1 MPSSVNN
8 ERMKRWNGIEMGF
21 RKRDEEAQRR
31 RNIRANEITMEY
43 AKKKGITPTVLMSSE
58 IHKIGM
64 PIAFNCST
72 CMEEGID
79 AVDSL
84 LMIAHHTNPMNDE
97 GWFQNPILDVQ
108 CRRGHVGH
116 IRLNTI
122 LHTERYPVHIKFLN
136 GGIAWLEGGI
146 AIGNIESLREQGHW
160 PYSDDDTTMGVSN

>member
-1 MPSSVNN
+1 MMAS
-8 ERMKRWNGIEMGF
+8 EMH
-21 RKRDEEAQRR
+21 
-31 RNIRANEITMEY
+31 T
-43 AKKKGITPTVLMSSE
+43 
-58 IHKIGM
+58 IGM

-116 IRLNTI
+116 IKLNTI
-122 LHTERYPVHIKFLN
+122 LHTE
-136 GGIAWLEGGI
+136 
-146 AIGNIESLREQGHW
+146 NILFTLSF
-160 PYSDDDTTMGVSN
+160 